1 MIFLTNY
8 GFKCSDFIT
17 IPFKIFSFCSLFRTF
32 LRHLKFIMVASI
44 REVDTTMIWPFENDT
59 SVIIKNWQGEVS
71 KPANYGMLL
80 Q

>member
-1 MIFLTNY
+1 
-8 GFKCSDFIT
+8 
-17 IPFKIFSFCSLFRTF
+17 
-32 LRHLKFIMVASI
+32 MVASI